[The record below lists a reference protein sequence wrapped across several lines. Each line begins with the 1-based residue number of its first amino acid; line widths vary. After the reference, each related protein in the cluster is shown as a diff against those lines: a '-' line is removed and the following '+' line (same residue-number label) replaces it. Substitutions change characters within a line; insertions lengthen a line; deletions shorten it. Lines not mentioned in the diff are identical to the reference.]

1 MSEPSVQ
8 DFTDFDD
15 LSKELNKGVDEHIAQ
30 NTLLN
35 LKGFAEGQLNDLKNF
50 KKARAEMVA
59 KRDAL
64 NKAIAIA
71 DRRIEVAIA
80 AVSSLQKP
88 F

>member
-1 MSEPSVQ
+1 MSEQSVQ

-15 LSKELNKGVDEHIAQ
+15 LSKELNKGVEEHLAQ
-30 NTLLN
+30 NTMLN
-35 LKGFAEGQLNDLKNF
+35 LKSFAEDQLNDLKDF

-71 DRRIEVAIA
+71 ERRIEVAIA